1 MPFHLILPGLLWPQK
16 ALRDTA
22 HDLPL
27 PNLSW
32 LLGRGRLEWQEPLPL
47 ENWLCRELGCGPGHQ
62 PPAAALRLLGEG
74 GSPGNSIWLCAD
86 PMHVRIEQG
95 RAHLFGGDL
104 EITDEEMRQLAEA
117 LAPYFA
123 EVGEFQA
130 GASGHGYLRLRQLP
144 RLLTAPP
151 SAAAGRGNLLP
162 SGEDAARWLRLGNEA
177 QMLLHALPLNARREA
192 AGRPTLNSLWFWG
205 AGSLPEATAGAAATV
220 ATAYQPIIGD
230 QPVLKGL
237 AAWAGV
243 PHHPAASDPPT
254 LPGSAKATL
263 LVLNELLQ
271 ASQTLDAGLWRA
283 ALVDLES
290 GWLKT
295 LAAALRSGRLDR
307 LRLTA
312 LGDEATLDI
321 TLTRADG
328 MKFWRR
334 PRLLHQLDFPRR

>member
-32 LLGRGRLEWQEPLPL
+32 LLGRGRLHWQEPLPL
-47 ENWLCRELGCGPGHQ
+47 ENWLCRELGCSPELQ

-74 GSPGNSIWLCAD
+74 GNPGNDIWLCAD
-86 PMHVRIEQG
+86 PVHVRIEQG

-117 LAPYFA
+117 LVPHFA

-130 GASGHGYLRLRQLP
+130 GASGHGYLRLRSLP
-144 RLLTAPP
+144 RLITAPP

-162 SGEDAARWLRLGNEA
+162 AGEDAARWLRLGNEA

-192 AGRPTLNSLWFWG
+192 AGRPRLNSLWFWG
-205 AGSLPEATAGAAATV
+205 AGSVPGSMPV
-220 ATAYQPIIGD
+220 ANYHSLSGD

-237 AAWAGV
+237 AAWAGIA
-243 PHHPAASDPPT
+243 HQTAAPDSPT
-254 LPGSAKATL
+254 LPRASRGTL
-263 LVLNELLQ
+263 LVLDELQQ
-271 ASQTLDAGLWRA
+271 ASQTLDAGVWRT
-283 ALVDLES
+283 ALVDIES

-295 LAAALRSGRLDR
+295 LVGALRSGRLDR

-312 LGDEATLDI
+312 LGDEASLDV
-321 TLTRADG
+321 TLTRTDT

-334 PRLLHQLDFPRR
+334 PRPLHQLDFPRR

>member
-32 LLGRGRLEWQEPLPL
+32 LLGRGRLRWEQSLPL
-47 ENWLCRELGCGPGHQ
+47 ENWLCRELGCSPDQ
-62 PPAAALRLLGEG
+62 PPPAAALRLLGEG
-74 GSPGNSIWLCAD
+74 GNPGRDIWLCVD
-86 PMHVRIEQG
+86 PVHVRIEQG
-95 RAHLFGGDL
+95 RAHLLGGDL
-104 EITDEEMRQLAEA
+104 EITDEEMQLLAEA
-117 LAPYFA
+117 LAPLFA

-130 GASGHGYLRLRQLP
+130 GALGHGYLRLRQLP

-177 QMLLHALPLNARREA
+177 QMLMHALPLNARREA

-205 AGSLPEATAGAAATV
+205 AGSLPTATETSSGA
-220 ATAYQPIIGD
+220 YHSLMGN

-237 AAWAGV
+237 AVWAGIAQQ
-243 PHHPAASDPPT
+243 PAAPDSPT
-254 LPGSAKATL
+254 LPRASKATL
-263 LVLNELLQ
+263 LVLDELLQ
-271 ASQTLDAGLWRA
+271 ASQTLDAGVWRA
-283 ALVDLES
+283 ALVDVES

-295 LAAALRSGRLDR
+295 LVGALRSGHLDR
-307 LRLTA
+307 LRVTA
-312 LGDEATLDI
+312 LGDEANLDV
-321 TLTRADG
+321 TLTRADA

-334 PRLLHQLDFPRR
+334 PSPLHQLDFPRR

>member
-32 LLGRGRLEWQEPLPL
+32 LLGRGRLQWQEPLPL
-47 ENWLCRELGCGPGHQ
+47 EDWLCRELGCSPDPQ

-74 GSPGNSIWLCAD
+74 GSPGNDIWLCAD
-86 PMHVRIEQG
+86 PVHVRIEQG
-95 RAHLFGGDL
+95 RAHLLGGDL
-104 EITDEEMRQLAEA
+104 GITSDEMQQLVQA
-117 LAPYFA
+117 LVPHFA
-123 EVGEFQA
+123 EVGEFHA
-130 GASGHGYLRLRQLP
+130 GAPGHGYLRLHSLP
-144 RLLTAPP
+144 RLVTAPP

-177 QMLLHALPLNARREA
+177 QMLLHALPLNTQREA
-192 AGRPTLNSLWFWG
+192 AGRPRLNSLWFWG
-205 AGSLPEATAGAAATV
+205 AGSVPGSTPV
-220 ATAYQPIIGD
+220 ANYNSLMGD

-237 AAWAGV
+237 AAWAAIT
-243 PHHPAASDPPT
+243 HASAAPDSPT
-254 LPGSAKATL
+254 LPHASKATL
-263 LVLNELLQ
+263 LVLDELQQ
-271 ASQTLDAGLWRA
+271 ASQTLDAGVWRT
-283 ALVDLES
+283 ALVDIES

-295 LAAALRSGRLDR
+295 LAGALRSGRLDR

-321 TLTRADG
+321 TLTRADA
-328 MKFWRR
+328 MKIWRR
-334 PRLLHQLDFPRR
+334 PTHLHQLAYPHP